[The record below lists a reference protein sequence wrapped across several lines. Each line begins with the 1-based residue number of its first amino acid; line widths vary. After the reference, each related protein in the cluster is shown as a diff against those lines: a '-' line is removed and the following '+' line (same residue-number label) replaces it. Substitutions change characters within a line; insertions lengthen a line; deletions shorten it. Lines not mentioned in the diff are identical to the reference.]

1 MDSPNSYL
9 LNYFPAVQGR
19 SHLVAPKKKKKLIK
33 KKIFIYKIDLQ
44 KLIFSSKIFYSPV
57 PPPQL
62 CYNSRADRGRDQV
75 PFQVISNGQ
84 FFYQHLFIDLLPSEC
99 FNWTARPQNKPNFLV
114 GSLYAMTADRILQ
127 MDLTIYLRIGNDMYN
142 IVLMGGS
149 SSRVLIMMHYK

>member
-19 SHLVAPKKKKKLIK
+19 SHLVAPKKKKKLLKNTIFYFLF
-33 KKIFIYKIDLQ
+33 FIYKI
-44 KLIFSSKIFYSPV
+44 
-57 PPPQL
+57 
-62 CYNSRADRGRDQV
+62 DRGRDQV